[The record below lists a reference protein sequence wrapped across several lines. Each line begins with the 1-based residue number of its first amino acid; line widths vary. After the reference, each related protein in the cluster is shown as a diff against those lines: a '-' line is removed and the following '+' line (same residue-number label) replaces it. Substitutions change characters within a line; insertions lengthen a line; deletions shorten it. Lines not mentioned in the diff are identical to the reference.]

1 MIDRKKLYVESVT
14 NHKKDKELDS
24 LLVKRIDPEL
34 LQPKQKEIRNET
46 TDKLRDSNYMINK
59 MIQGLDLNPVK
70 TLDIIN
76 KFYQSSVSE
85 NIDQNEHLKFLDE
98 LLVKSTNFNDNL
110 LNFFNTLSKVWS
122 KISYKKE
129 DERLS
134 VI

>member
-1 MIDRKKLYVESVT
+1 
-14 NHKKDKELDS
+14 
-24 LLVKRIDPEL
+24 
-34 LQPKQKEIRNET
+34 
-46 TDKLRDSNYMINK
+46 MINK